1 MLLGIGL
8 WVFHSSTSHEGSA
21 PPRFPLPDPPR
32 STRTVEKSP
41 LWMEERQK
49 APDELRPTPSTRGR
63 PQVAL
68 IMDDLGNGYAPFRAV
83 LEMNVPMTLSV
94 LPRRPQS
101 GKMAQEAVSRGMEV
115 MLHLPMEPWGYPDKH
130 PGLGALMFAM
140 SHQEVEQVLLED
152 LRDLPEAKGV
162 NNHMGSRFTED
173 RDRMGQVMD
182 LLAPRGL
189 YFVDSLTS
197 PSSLGFQL
205 ARDRGVRAY
214 RRDLFL
220 DAIQD
225 EDRIR
230 AQFGR
235 LMQIARVQG
244 HAIGICHPYPETLRV
259 LPELVADSRAR
270 GFEWATISQLRAS
283 GE

>member
-1 MLLGIGL
+1 M
-8 WVFHSSTSHEGSA
+8 
-21 PPRFPLPDPPR
+21 
-32 STRTVEKSP
+32 
-41 LWMEERQK
+41 
-49 APDELRPTPSTRGR
+49 
-63 PQVAL
+63 AL
-68 IMDDLGNGYAPFRAV
+68 IMDDLGNGYAPFRVV
-83 LEMNVPMTLSV
+83 LELNVPMTLSV

-115 MLHLPMEPWGYPDKH
+115 MLHLPMEPWGYPEKH

-140 SHQEVEQVLLED
+140 SRQEVEHVLLED

-173 RDRMGQVMD
+173 RDRMGQVME

-197 PSSLGFQL
+197 PRSLGFQL
-205 ARDRGVRAY
+205 ARDGGVRAY

-220 DAIQD
+220 DAAPD
-225 EDRIR
+225 EEKIR
-230 AQFGR
+230 AQCRR
-235 LMQIARVQG
+235 LLQIARVQG

-259 LPELVADSRAR
+259 LPELVTEARAQ
-270 GFEWATISQLRAS
+270 GYEWVTVSQLRAS